1 MGKISQYD
9 LSLAS
14 LPEGRFV
21 QDFKCDTS
29 LFRMMEN
36 EDVTAACVDVRMT
49 VDYRNGSYEVTFS
62 CHGSLAV
69 PCDRCLDDVEVP
81 VDTEYRMTVRY
92 GEDYDDSRDDLL
104 VLPQSQTHLDVAPIV
119 YTTLALCIP
128 LHKVH
133 AEGECNPEMM
143 ARLGEHTVGAV
154 DDGEEQENNS
164 ID

>member
-1 MGKISQYD
+1 MGKNSQYD
-9 LSLAS
+9 LCLAS

-49 VDYRNGSYEVTFS
+49 VDYRNECYELTFA

-104 VLPQSQTHLDVAPIV
+104 VLPQSQTHLDVAPVI

-133 AEGECNPEMM
+133 AEGGCNPEMM
-143 ARLGEHTVGAV
+143 ARLGEHTASSGA
-154 DDGEEQENNS
+154 DEPEDTEPTE
-164 ID
+164 